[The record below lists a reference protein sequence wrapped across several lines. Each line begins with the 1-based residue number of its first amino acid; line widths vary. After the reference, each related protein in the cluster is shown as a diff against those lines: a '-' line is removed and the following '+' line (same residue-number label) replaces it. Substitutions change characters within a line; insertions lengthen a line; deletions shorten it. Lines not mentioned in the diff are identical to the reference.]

1 MLLSLHIVH
10 TQKPTVDVNQL
21 SQSVCVFLIFH
32 IKKNPCTISAA
43 NKRASK
49 GHMSAMTRMPR
60 TKKRIHK
67 RK

>member
-10 TQKPTVDVNQL
+10 AQKPIVDMNQL

-32 IKKNPCTISAA
+32 KKNPCTISTA
-43 NKRASK
+43 NKGASK